1 MNHKRSPAADS
12 GQESF
17 VFQEIKRFQHRL
29 ARHAETLRK
38 LILGRQAT
46 AHRKDAL
53 LQFPDKGIVNVF
65 VFCGCVHSSSLRYY
79 RLLLYY
85 RKTTFARE
93 YVNVFPIN
101 VHIFETTAGIW
112 PARLWSHPD

>member
-79 RLLLYY
+79 RLLILQENDFCKRVCKCISDKCTY
-85 RKTTFARE
+85 F
-93 YVNVFPIN
+93 
-101 VHIFETTAGIW
+101 
-112 PARLWSHPD
+112 